1 MIEQFIEG
9 LYKNIVEGNMKLY
22 RQFFLYDPN
31 EERTIEY
38 WKNAIA
44 FYDKLDDKDKEILF
58 SIIKSTIVDTV
69 SNVLAVLDGHED
81 IDRINVQVKLN
92 GQEND
97 SELQD
102 AFLAYVED
110 LDE

>member
-1 MIEQFIEG
+1 M
-9 LYKNIVEGNMKLY
+9 
-22 RQFFLYDPN
+22 
-31 EERTIEY
+31 
-38 WKNAIA
+38 
-44 FYDKLDDKDKEILF
+44 
-58 SIIKSTIVDTV
+58 DTV

>member
-1 MIEQFIEG
+1 M
-9 LYKNIVEGNMKLY
+9 
-22 RQFFLYDPN
+22 FL
-31 EERTIEY
+31 
-38 WKNAIA
+38 
-44 FYDKLDDKDKEILF
+44 LF
-58 SIIKSTIVDTV
+58 LMVI
-69 SNVLAVLDGHED
+69 ED